1 MIKESKLLTD
11 AERSEILQI
20 LAENNN
26 GGKYPAGLFRTIAA
40 RFDVTEKTIQRLKN
54 GKGKLNKRFI
64 NPLDLSEQGAG
75 SITGTSTLYDAKG
88 NKIMRWVKEKAEP
101 KEDALA
107 EILEEFKNKLPRI
120 KPRKAPIKKYRD
132 DLLSVIPMGD
142 PHLGLFASKQ
152 VTGANEDFDLDRAE
166 TELIGAVDYLVKH
179 CGPDTRQ
186 AVIVNLGD
194 FLHTDFVTNKTMRSG
209 HELTVSKSWSEIIR
223 VAIRAMRQC
232 IESALTQHEQ
242 IHVINAIGNH
252 DDHSAQS
259 MALALS
265 YLYENEPR
273 VTIETE
279 PRAMHYFE
287 FGKCMLA
294 VTHGH
299 SIKMAEVPAVA
310 AAEAHEIWG
319 RTLYRF
325 GLTGHI
331 HHDSAKEFRGM
342 KVESFRT
349 LANRDHYAAG
359 KGLSAGQDLKLIVL
373 HKEFG
378 EVERHIVNVAMLRDA
393 ESQT

>member
-1 MIKESKLLTD
+1 MIKQKKYLSD
-11 AERSEILQI
+11 AERAEILQI
-20 LAENNN
+20 LAEHKKA
-26 GGKYPAGLFRTIAA
+26 GKYPAGLMRRLAEQYGIN
-40 RFDVTEKTIQRLKN
+40 EKTIQRLKS
-54 GKGKLNKRFI
+54 GKGPVNARFV
-64 NPLDLSEQGAG
+64 NPVDLSEQGAA
-75 SITGTSTLYDAKG
+75 SIIGTSTLYDAKG

-107 EILEEFKNKLPRI
+107 EILNEFKNKLPRL

-142 PHLGLFASKQ
+142 PHLGLFASKH

-166 TELIGAVDYLVKH
+166 SELVGAVDYLIKH
-179 CGPDTRQ
+179 CGPDTRE
-186 AVIVNLGD
+186 AVIINLGD
-194 FLHTDFVTNKTMRSG
+194 FMHTDFITNKTLRSG
-209 HELTVSKSWSEIIR
+209 HELSVSKSWSEIIR
-223 VAIRAMRQC
+223 VAIRTMRQC

-242 IHVINAIGNH
+242 VHVINAIGNH

-265 YLYENEPR
+265 YLYEYEPR

-279 PRAMHYFE
+279 PRAMHYYE
-287 FGKCMLA
+287 FGKVMLA

-299 SIKMAEVPAVA
+299 SIKMAEVPSVA
-310 AAEAHEIWG
+310 AAEAAALWG
-319 RTLYRF
+319 RTEHRF

-331 HHDSAKEFRGM
+331 HHDSAKEYRGM

-359 KGLSAGQDLKLIVL
+359 KGLSAGQDLKLLVM
-373 HKEFG
+373 HREFG
-378 EVERHIVNVAMLRDA
+378 EVERHIVNVAMLRNA
-393 ESQT
+393 E